1 MTILFF
7 INTKT
12 VNKASKYSKKK
23 EDCQTKDPPDQ
34 SRLIELIVW
43 RLVQSKDKPSQKHW
57 GRKAT
62 CQEKVIIISTLVM
75 WNAFWCTCERDKCAE
90 HFLQI

>member
-23 EDCQTKDPPDQ
+23 EDYQTKDPPDQ
-34 SRLIELIVW
+34 SRLIELIV
-43 RLVQSKDKPSQKHW
+43 
-57 GRKAT
+57 
-62 CQEKVIIISTLVM
+62 
-75 WNAFWCTCERDKCAE
+75 
-90 HFLQI
+90 